1 MKFPVNGWQ
10 RACCPQCL
18 FFGGAAAG
26 ETSVTVCKYP
36 RLKQNDDPAE
46 VYMKVPGEEE
56 AAQAA
61 EKVNAHC
68 PCFISM
74 DDARD
79 HFRLLMQ
86 ATTNN

>member
-10 RACCPQCL
+10 RACCHQCL
-18 FFGGAAAG
+18 FFGGAAEGDAAL
-26 ETSVTVCKYP
+26 TVCKYP
-36 RLKQNDDPAE
+36 RLGQNDDPAE
-46 VYMKVPGEEE
+46 VYMKVPGVKE
-56 AAQAA
+56 ADEAA

-68 PCFISM
+68 FCYISM